1 MKELYDKLWMVS
13 DINNSLALLRKQK
26 ENFIKK
32 WDGKEHVPFMIADA
46 KAYEGEPTIM
56 IFLPKIKAIEA
67 IEEKIRFNE
76 SELEKHKS
84 AAIEAMQ
91 RLIEEWK

>member
-1 MKELYDKLWMVS
+1 MEELYDKLRIVS
-13 DINNSLALLRKQK
+13 DINRSLALLRNQK
-26 ENFIKK
+26 ENFIKR
-32 WDGKEHVPFMIADA
+32 WDGKERVPFMVADA
-46 KAYEGEPTIM
+46 KVYECEPSIM

-84 AAIEAMQ
+84 AAIEVMQ
-91 RLIEEWK
+91 KLIEEWK

>member
-1 MKELYDKLWMVS
+1 MKELYDKLRIVS
-13 DINNSLALLRKQK
+13 DINNNLALLRNQK

-32 WDGKEHVPFMIADA
+32 WDGKEDVPFMVADA
-46 KAYEGEPTIM
+46 KAYEGELPVM

-76 SELEKHKS
+76 SELEKHKH
-84 AAIEAMQ
+84 AAIEVMQ
-91 RLIEEWK
+91 RLIEEWI

>member
-1 MKELYDKLWMVS
+1 MKELYDKLRIVS
-13 DINNSLALLRKQK
+13 DINNNLALLRNQK

-32 WDGKEHVPFMIADA
+32 WDDKEDVPFMVADT
-46 KAYEGEPTIM
+46 KTYEGELPVM
-56 IFLPKIKAIEA
+56 IYLPKIKAVEA

-76 SELEKHKS
+76 SELEKHKH
-84 AAIEAMQ
+84 ATIEVMQ